1 MFRELFLTPQQQKKI
16 QFFKLMEGYPEG
28 TYSVN
33 TLSQKFKCNYQS
45 FLQMLRELNESLIEL
60 KEKPLFVEASKIYW
74 KSEPSR
80 SNRFLIS
87 EVKQS
92 IPYRF
97 ILTSLFQPQKS
108 LTAFSKE
115 TSVSESTILRRMR
128 PLIDYLAECNIHLN
142 FSKMAL
148 TGHEAVVRLFYIKAL
163 WSASLGEDIAKCPFD
178 FTAEDNL
185 LIDLLTLFPLQIHP
199 KLLRLMLCVCR
210 LRNEQKNYL
219 NEAPFDDLLFSQTT
233 PLLELY
239 LSNILDSPE
248 QIKRNIEF
256 FNYLFYYYPYCVKK
270 EPHKV
275 NPLMLYYTKNVE
287 ERDPLCL
294 AIDSFYRYCSGELL
308 KNVLG
313 EQEKKILL
321 NNIARTFLGYSIQKK
336 KIPLLFETGNKEQF
350 LQSELYRELYPEI
363 KKAIRK
369 LSRRR
374 KLEWLATVTDSLSKT
389 LCLSLLPLFIVND
402 EKIRVG
408 LVSIPNYLY
417 LQHIVKFL
425 NNLKFIEVVFQPQP
439 DEPIDLFIT
448 TFKELL
454 PTQNSDCYLINILNA
469 DYKSDLLP
477 RLLAIQNK
485 KKFA

>member
-16 QFFKLMEGYPEG
+16 QFFKLMEEYPEG

-87 EVKQS
+87 AVKQS

-97 ILTSLFQPQKS
+97 ILTSLFHPQKS

-115 TSVSESTILRRMR
+115 TSISESTILRRMR

-185 LIDLLTLFPLQIHP
+185 LRDLLTLFPLQIHP

-210 LRNEQKNYL
+210 LRNEQNNYL

-294 AIDSFYRYCSGELL
+294 AIDSFYRYCSGEL
-308 KNVLG
+308 
-313 EQEKKILL
+313 
-321 NNIARTFLGYSIQKK
+321 
-336 KIPLLFETGNKEQF
+336 
-350 LQSELYRELYPEI
+350 YPEI
-363 KKAIRK
+363 KKALRK

-469 DYKSDLLP
+469 DYTSDLLP